1 MQEAVG
7 LHRRGALADA
17 AARCTEIMRRESK
30 NVDAVSFLA
39 LIMTQQRQFQEA
51 TRLLRKSCQA
61 RAPAR
66 RRPQSA
72 GRDVTGDRPS

>member
-7 LHRRGALADA
+7 LYGRGALADA
-17 AARCTEIMRRESK
+17 AVRYTEIMRRESK

-39 LIMTQQRQFQEA
+39 LIMTQQRQLQEA